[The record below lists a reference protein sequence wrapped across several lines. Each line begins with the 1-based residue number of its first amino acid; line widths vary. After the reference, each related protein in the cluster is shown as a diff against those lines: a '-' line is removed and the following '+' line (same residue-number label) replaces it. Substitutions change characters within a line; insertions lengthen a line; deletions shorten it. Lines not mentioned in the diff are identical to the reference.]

1 MAIEL
6 INIGSAPN
14 DGTGDTIRDAYD
26 KCNGNFTDLD
36 TSKFDVPTGSDT
48 QYIKGDGTIGDFD
61 YELILNQG
69 NRPVKVI
76 NDDSY
81 TFIAEDKGKY
91 VIFNG
96 STLILNAGVFNIGDT
111 LLVYNGN
118 GNDIT
123 ISGTANLFP
132 NNLFVKD
139 GLAFITMVSDEE
151 YWSFNC
157 IYITDKTRIG
167 LGSVDNTSDLD
178 KPISNDTQDALDAL
192 QSNTDN
198 QINEIKW
205 KWPVKACSTAN
216 VNLSG
221 TLPTTMD
228 GISIAYAGVGGL
240 RILLKDQTNQAEN
253 GIYEVGAS
261 GWTIPVDFDTFAK
274 TVFAYV
280 YVAQGDVNQGR
291 VFYQDS
297 ITAGIYNFLDVTLP
311 TGSAITNTSQL
322 INDGEN
328 GVNSFITALDIP
340 TFASADK
347 MVTVGRNSTGSTL
360 YKGTIVYISGS
371 TGNRPNFVKS
381 LANAESTSAGTFGVI
396 EDDILN
402 NANGNCVTAGAIDDL
417 DTRSTATH
425 PFTSDTLADG
435 DTIYLSPTTAGYITN
450 VKPSAPNHL
459 VYIGKVIR
467 TSPTNGT
474 IVYRIQNGYELDE
487 IHDVA
492 IASKTNNDVLQYESA
507 SNLWKNK
514 ALTTSSVASSTNKNY
529 VTDAQS
535 TVIGNT
541 SGTNTGDET
550 TATIKTKLGITTL
563 SGSNT
568 GDQDLSGLVVKN
580 TAITGATK
588 TKVTYD
594 SKGLVTAGADAT
606 TSDIADSTNKRY
618 VTDAYLTLLG
628 TITQSGLTA
637 YTDTITWTATTA
649 PSGTTNFSYNWTKVG
664 NQVTLTINLLYG
676 TNGTG
681 VTAVSMVLPSGSPT
695 PVKPTGL
702 SGASNLLYQ
711 GSGKMMTSVTSTT
724 SVNALAS
731 LRSNS
736 ANNGFELIIVQG
748 AGTFTTASITI
759 QYFTA

>member
-36 TSKFDVPTGSDT
+36 TSKFDEPTGSDT

-76 NDDSY
+76 NDESY
-81 TFIAEDKGKY
+81 TFVSEDKGKY

-96 STLILNAGVFNIGDT
+96 STLILNTGVFNIGDT

-123 ISGTANLFP
+123 MSGTAYLFP

-139 GLAFITMVSDEE
+139 GLAFITMVSDDE

-205 KWPVKACSTAN
+205 KWPVRACSTAN

-221 TLPTTMD
+221 TLPTIMD
-228 GISIAYAGVGGL
+228 GISIAYVDKVI
-240 RILLKDQTNQAEN
+240 RILLKDQTNQSEN
-253 GIYEVGAS
+253 GIYEVGAT

-274 TVFAYV
+274 RVFAYV
-280 YVAQGDVNQGR
+280 YVAQGFVNQGK

-297 ITAGIYNFLDVTLP
+297 ITPPNIFFDDVTLP
-311 TGSAITNTSQL
+311 TGSTITNTSQL
-322 INDGEN
+322 INDGADGIN
-328 GVNSFITALDIP
+328 PFITALDIP

-402 NANGNCVTAGAIDDL
+402 NADGNCVTAGAIDDL

-459 VYIGKVIR
+459 VYIGKVVR

-474 IVYRIQNGYELDE
+474 IIYRIQNGYELDE

-514 ALTTSSVASSTNKNY
+514 ALTTASVASSTNKNY
-529 VTDAQS
+529 VTDAQA

-541 SGTNTGDET
+541 SGTNTGD
-550 TATIKTKLGITTL
+550 
-563 SGSNT
+563 
-568 GDQDLSGLVVKN
+568 QDLSGLVIKN

-594 SKGLVTAGADAT
+594 SKGLVTAGSDAT

-664 NQVTLTINLLYG
+664 NQVTLTINLVYG

-681 VTAVSMVLPSGSPT
+681 VTAVSMVLPSGAPT

-711 GSGKMMTSVTSTT
+711 GTGKMMTSVTSTT

-736 ANNGFELIIVQG
+736 ANNGFELIIVQS